1 MLIVLQTG
9 LTPSAAGSAYFELT
23 QHPPATI
30 SLIPLLSTIKLTCT
44 VHGPRSLPRS
54 TTFTPNLV
62 LSTHVKF
69 APFAVRQRRGYLRDS
84 SERDLTVHLET
95 ALKGAIIG
103 DRWPKSGLDVIVTIL
118 EGEEDQWLGDDAR
131 FESNRGGSSGLMSI
145 LSGCITVACAA
156 IVDAGM
162 DCVDLVSGGIAAII
176 QEPSHDKEVN
186 SQDYR
191 IVLDPVPLEHSC
203 IIASCVVGYLQS
215 RDELTEVWI
224 KGGMPVASPA
234 NQIDSK
240 SIMVSLVDSAV
251 RAASASRL
259 VLVAAIEESVDSK
272 IPTSISEA

>member
-1 MLIVLQTG
+1 
-9 LTPSAAGSAYFELT
+9 
-23 QHPPATI
+23 
-30 SLIPLLSTIKLTCT
+30 
-44 VHGPRSLPRS
+44 
-54 TTFTPNLV
+54 
-62 LSTHVKF
+62 
-69 APFAVRQRRGYLRDS
+69 
-84 SERDLTVHLET
+84 
-95 ALKGAIIG
+95 
-103 DRWPKSGLDVIVTIL
+103 
-118 EGEEDQWLGDDAR
+118 
-131 FESNRGGSSGLMSI
+131 
-145 LSGCITVACAA
+145 
-156 IVDAGM
+156 M